1 MSFVTCNL
9 SLSSCHLYFR
19 LMLYFTLQAKMIW
32 RRVCGWGLN
41 PYLTVLLV
49 VAGYV
54 FLSEML
60 FSKTEFAPQV
70 LLLSMV
76 ALQMRLLNKN
86 RNEFLALTFPAN
98 QFRVIRWLENILIAL
113 PFMISMI
120 IHGALIEALIALV
133 TSAILIFSTTKTRT
147 SVVIPTPYAKR
158 PFEFIVGFRNS
169 YVLIV
174 LAYLLFIGSYSFQN
188 SNWGIV
194 AFVFLT
200 LLILNF
206 FSKPEDEIFVWNY
219 SKKPSSF
226 LFHKILQSTRQS
238 SLLMVPMIVALL
250 FVYPQDYIKIISFL
264 GLAFVYI
271 ITIILAKYSA
281 YPNEMNV
288 PQGVLI
294 AMSLYF
300 PPMLIVVI
308 PYFYFQSS
316 KNLHFILK

>member
-1 MSFVTCNL
+1 
-9 SLSSCHLYFR
+9 
-19 LMLYFTLQAKMIW
+19 MLYFTLQAKMIW
-32 RRVCGWGLN
+32 RRIGGWGLN
-41 PYLTVLLV
+41 PYLAVLLM

-60 FSKTEFAPQV
+60 FSKTEYAPHV

-76 ALQMRLLNKN
+76 AMQMRLLNKN

-98 QFRVIRWLENILIAL
+98 QFRIIRWVENMLIAL
-113 PFMISMI
+113 PFIISML
-120 IHGALIEALIALV
+120 IHAEYVEVLMAVAV
-133 TSAILIFSTTKTRT
+133 SSILIFTTTKTRT
-147 SVVIPTPYAKR
+147 SVVIPTPFAKR
-158 PFEFIVGFRNS
+158 PFEFIIGFRNS

-174 LAYLLFIGSYSFQN
+174 LAYLLLIGSYSFQN

-194 AFVFLT
+194 SFVFLT

-206 FSKPEDEIFVWNY
+206 FSKPEDEMFVWNY
-219 SKKPSSF
+219 SKKPSQF
-226 LFHKILQSTRQS
+226 LLYKIIQSLRQA
-238 SLLMVPMIVALL
+238 SLLMIPMIVALL
-250 FVYPQDYIKIISFL
+250 LVYPQDYIKIISFL

-308 PYFYFQSS
+308 PYFYIQST
-316 KNLHFILK
+316 KNLHFLLK